1 MKTVLFYSF
10 KGGVGRTQS
19 LLNIAK
25 YLAREKNKK
34 IAIVD
39 FDIYAP
45 GLSYLSSNLKE
56 DTGKEYFLKYL
67 VNLFQD
73 VNSDIYAEK
82 LEENIDLIPV
92 YNMGNLRPYHKLL
105 TEFSQYL
112 YSIKGESEKRM
123 DEISTMSD
131 SIFEV
136 IKEDV
141 SKNNDYDYIFFDA
154 RTGITEVSDIL
165 FSHYVDMKIF
175 ISSYNKQNIDGT
187 NEILKM
193 LSEQCIS
200 RHTILRVLSPRPNIQ
215 NDKLS
220 ESLTKAD
227 LLTDDNHLQLRN
239 IFDWKGTMEI
249 PYEQEIVVN
258 DIDAWDNL
266 DEDNPY
272 KQSIKG
278 IANAINDEF
287 DIEFDIES
295 ILDESQNIP

>member
-45 GLSYLSSNLKE
+45 GLSYLSTNLKE
-56 DTGKEYFLKYL
+56 DTEKEYFLKYL
-67 VNLFQD
+67 VNLFD
-73 VNSDIYAEK
+73 DINSDIYAEK

-92 YNMGNLRPYHKLL
+92 YNMENLRPYHKLL

-112 YSIKGESEKRM
+112 HSIKEESEKRVK
-123 DEISTMSD
+123 EISTMSD

-136 IKEDV
+136 IKEDL
-141 SKNNDYDYIFFDA
+141 SKNNNYDYIFFDA

-200 RHTILRVLSPRPNIQ
+200 RHKILRVLSPKPNVEE
-215 NDKLS
+215 NKL
-220 ESLTKAD
+220 ESILAKAD
-227 LLTDDNHLQLRN
+227 LVNNTTLRGTL
-239 IFDWKGTMEI
+239 DWQGTMEI
-249 PYEQEIVVN
+249 PYEKEIVLN

-266 DEDNPY
+266 DEDNSY
-272 KQSIKG
+272 KQSIKD
-278 IANAINDEF
+278 IANTINDKF
-287 DIEFDIES
+287 NTES
-295 ILDESQNIP
+295 VLDELQKIP